1 MSPSDNSEPD
11 VDNIALL
18 ALENASSDTLSSIF
32 AVPKDISW
40 RVETETPFRDILKVA
55 PERDPET
62 QRRASEVPRPLIEEL
77 GNDEEPGTDEPSG
90 LPTLPPV
97 CKGEAVPAPRTED
110 GNGDLL
116 LAPAPGN
123 VR

>member
-11 VDNIALL
+11 MDISLL

-40 RVETETPFRDILKVA
+40 RVETEMPFTDILKVA
-55 PERDPET
+55 PETDPET

-77 GNDEEPGTDEPSG
+77 GNDKEPLGSPA
-90 LPTLPPV
+90 LPPV
-97 CKGEAVPAPRTED
+97 CEGEAMPAPRTED

-116 LAPAPGN
+116 PAPPPGN
-123 VR
+123 VH